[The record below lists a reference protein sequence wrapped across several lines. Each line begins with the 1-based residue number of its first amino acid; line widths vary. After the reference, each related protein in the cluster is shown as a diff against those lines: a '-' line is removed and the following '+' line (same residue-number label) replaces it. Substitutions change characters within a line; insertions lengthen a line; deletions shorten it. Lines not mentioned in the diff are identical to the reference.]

1 MKKFLYII
9 LIIFLFLSGCNKSS
23 NNPDEEVSFDS
34 IPNDEKVLIMIN
46 QAIDDYN
53 NNLISEKEKEW
64 NTTISP
70 LPIEID
76 SIPNINSLKELK
88 DIKIK
93 NRITNTVFD
102 GLYELGD
109 YSMIFEIFNYGT
121 SYWLNGVTSFIVDL
135 DTIELNNPDY
145 KEIKNTLDSLMSE
158 DIEVLAWLYGV
169 NVDLGAESNEYPG
182 FYKVNSIGPYK
193 YKSIQDLKDKAE
205 TIFTTDFLATYY
217 QVAFENEDPIYK
229 EIEGELYCSISES
242 DIYDGLPYDTSRI
255 IATKETENEILIDLV
270 VSFDEDVDSTVQRI
284 VLVKTENGLRFNNVY

>member
-1 MKKFLYII
+1 MKKFLYIM

-53 NNLISEKEKEW
+53 NNLINEKEKEW

-93 NRITNTVFD
+93 NRITNAVFD

-182 FYKVNSIGPYK
+182 FYKVISIGPYK

-270 VSFDEDVDSTVQRI
+270 VSFGEDVDSTVQRI
-284 VLVKTENGLRFNNVY
+284 VLIKTENGLRFNNVY